1 MKTSSVQPPSANR
14 MEELCVSKPALS
26 RNLAGVFCYW
36 LKASYAILTFP
47 PLSAG
52 PGISHNSPC
61 SNPLC
66 LTVIEKIKQD
76 DVRVLPEWEL
86 AWQLLLNNSC

>member
-1 MKTSSVQPPSANR
+1 MYPNQHYPESLQESSVT
-14 MEELCVSKPALS
+14 
-26 RNLAGVFCYW
+26 G
-36 LKASYAILTFP
+36 SYAILTFP